1 MFDTLRNNSR
11 IIVYLVVIA
20 FVISGGF
27 MGYGAYLNNRGGG
40 QAPNQGP
47 AVIAEVNG
55 MEISQQE
62 YYSMLQQ
69 QAPNSSLSSSQIIPF
84 RYQVLEALIERKLIL
99 AKAEEFDIQVEV
111 SDSEVDENYNNI
123 LEQNEITDQEL
134 AETLAEQG
142 STIGE
147 LRENIKDSLQNTK
160 TLTEAINQ
168 GVGEVEVS
176 DQEIQKLYNQRYLK
190 VETESKKAETENSK
204 QKESDSEPKL
214 EEVSSDLKTEIKNKK
229 RNEAIN
235 NWLKELKTDAQI
247 TINQPVLKA
256 YHDLEN
262 ENYEQAVKQFS
273 DFVEQENTDPIF
285 YSYLAAAYQGQ
296 NNYDRAETA
305 YENGLND
312 FPDNKDLR
320 FKFAEFLAE
329 QDKNEAAVKQLDE
342 ISANV
347 ESSSDFMTYYKL
359 FIMYSRL
366 GAEEKAE
373 IAMEKAREISAQVE
387 QNQQNS
393 EIETDSTSPVDQDSE
408 TMEEDLEIETPL
420 ETENSN

>member
-111 SDSEVDENYNNI
+111 SETEIDENYNNI

-134 AETLAEQG
+134 AEQG

-147 LRENIKDSLQNTK
+147 LRENIKASLKNTK
-160 TLTEAINQ
+160 TLTETINQ

-176 DQEIQKLYNQRYLK
+176 DQEIQELYNQRYLK
-190 VETESKKAETENSK
+190 VKSGSQKTETDPSS
-204 QKESDSEPKL
+204 QDQSDSNPKL

-235 NWLKELKTDAQI
+235 EWLKDLKRDAQI
-247 TINQPVLKA
+247 TINQPVLSA
-256 YHDLEN
+256 YHALEN
-262 ENYEQAVKQFS
+262 ENYDQAVEKFS
-273 DFVEQENTDPIF
+273 NFVEQENTDPIF
-285 YSYLAAAYQGQ
+285 YSYLADAYQGQ
-296 NNYDRAETA
+296 NNYDRAEEVYQT
-305 YENGLND
+305 GLND
-312 FPDNKDLR
+312 FPENTDLR
-320 FKFAEFLAE
+320 FKFSQFLAE
-329 QDKNEAAVKQLDE
+329 KDKNEAAITQLDK
-342 ISANV
+342 ISAAI
-347 ESSSDFMTYYKL
+347 ESESDFMTYYKL

-373 IAMEKAREISAQVE
+373 AAMEKARDISSQIE
-387 QNQQNS
+387 QNQNNS
-393 EIETDSTSPVDQDSE
+393 ELETDSGSE
-408 TMEEDLEIETPL
+408 LNQSSNIVEEDLEIE
-420 ETENSN
+420 NSSEPEANN

>member
-168 GVGEVEVS
+168 GVGKVEVS

-190 VETESKKAETENSK
+190 VETESKKTETENSK

-229 RNEAIN
+229 E
-235 NWLKELKTDAQI
+235 
-247 TINQPVLKA
+247 
-256 YHDLEN
+256 
-262 ENYEQAVKQFS
+262 
-273 DFVEQENTDPIF
+273 
-285 YSYLAAAYQGQ
+285 
-296 NNYDRAETA
+296 
-305 YENGLND
+305 
-312 FPDNKDLR
+312 
-320 FKFAEFLAE
+320 
-329 QDKNEAAVKQLDE
+329 
-342 ISANV
+342 
-347 ESSSDFMTYYKL
+347 MKL
-359 FIMYSRL
+359 LII
-366 GAEEKAE
+366 G
-373 IAMEKAREISAQVE
+373 
-387 QNQQNS
+387 
-393 EIETDSTSPVDQDSE
+393 
-408 TMEEDLEIETPL
+408 
-420 ETENSN
+420 